1 MPARRWT
8 VLLTVSLGL
17 LLISV
22 DMTVL
27 YTALPTLTGELRANA
42 SEKLWIINAYPLV
55 MAGLLM
61 GAGTLGDRVGHK
73 RMYLVGLAVFGA
85 ASAAA
90 AYAASPTILIA
101 ARAFLAVGAA
111 AMMPATLSLIRTTF
125 DDERERNIAIAIW
138 GSVAV
143 CGTALGPIVGGLLLE
158 HFWWGSVFLINI
170 PIVLIALV
178 LTVLVAP
185 GGGGA
190 ADKPWDPLASV
201 QIMVGLVG
209 LVYAIKEATNPAPSL
224 PAIGVAVIAAVLGFW
239 LFVRRQRGRAY
250 PLIDFTLFRDPRILI
265 GVVAAAAAMFT
276 TAGVQ
281 LILSQRLQLVLG
293 QSPLE
298 AGLVVAAF
306 ALGSLPVGI
315 VAGARLHRVGPRKLI
330 AGGLLA
336 STLGVVAMLVVGT
349 TGQLAVI
356 LCLVVIGAGVGVAM
370 TAASSAI
377 VGNAPAHRAGM
388 ASSVEEVSYEL
399 GSLTGVAI
407 LGSALTSVYSR
418 VITLPAGAPA
428 EAAASLDDA
437 RAAAAGMAT
446 EDADPLVNAAVRA
459 FDSGYHVTLVIAA
472 AALAAATIFSL
483 LYRRGRPNAPVDS
496 ASSAVT
502 RS

>member
-1 MPARRWT
+1 MPAHRWT

-27 YTALPTLTGELRANA
+27 YTALPTLTADLHADA

-61 GAGTLGDRVGHK
+61 GAGTLGDRVGHR
-73 RMYLVGLAVFGA
+73 RMYLTGLLVFGV

-90 AYAASPTILIA
+90 AYATSPAILIA

-138 GSVAV
+138 GSVSV
-143 CGTALGPIVGGLLLE
+143 CGAALGPIVGGLLLE
-158 HFWWGSVFLINI
+158 HFWWGSVFLINL
-170 PIVLIALV
+170 PIVVVALV

-190 ADKPWDPLASV
+190 GADKPWDPLASV

-224 PAIGVAVIAAVLGFW
+224 FAVGVATLAAVLGFW

-250 PLIDFTLFRDPRILI
+250 PLIDFALFRDPRILI

-293 QSPLE
+293 DSPLQ
-298 AGLVVAAF
+298 AGLILAAF
-306 ALGSLPVGI
+306 ALGSLPVG
-315 VAGARLHRVGPRKLI
+315 VLAGARLHRVGARALI
-330 AGGLLA
+330 TGGLLT
-336 STLGVVAMLVVGT
+336 STLGVAGLLLVGT
-349 TGQLAVI
+349 VGRLAVV

-370 TAASSAI
+370 TAASAAI

-407 LGSALTSVYSR
+407 LGSALTSVYAR
-418 VITLPAGAPA
+418 AVVLPAGTPA
-428 EAAASLDDA
+428 EAADGMDQA
-437 RAAAAGMAT
+437 RAAAAGMPA
-446 EDADPLVNAAVRA
+446 EQAGPLIDAAVSA
-459 FDSGYHVTLVIAA
+459 FDGGYRVTLAIAC
-472 AALAAATIFSL
+472 AALAAATVFSL
-483 LYRRGRPNAPVDS
+483 SYRRRRVGVAAPTSAATGR
-496 ASSAVT
+496 
-502 RS
+502 